1 MAENIDGI
9 VLFKCVACKM
19 EWNAEHFEVDRY
31 GCRRKC
37 CIHCKEKRMKATRCP
52 HGKNKY
58 SCKACG
64 NRCPHDKKKDKCKV
78 CSPQNYCTHD
88 RQKDYCKECGGNTY
102 ASMVSKQLSAR
113 NVKGLRSAFITNF
126 VATAENV
133 VEYRFAIIRLID
145 DNAGHATLRAL
156 FVAVFGP
163 VLVGHWDGIKSLGFQ
178 PLNSSA
184 VPSRTSI
191 NTSKPNLLME
201 CAGNA

>member
-1 MAENIDGI
+1 MARINIAVGS
-9 VLFKCVACKM
+9 VGTVAPM
-19 EWNAEHFEVDRY
+19 A
-31 GCRRKC
+31 RRK
-37 CIHCKEKRMKATRCP
+37 ISARFAPPKTIALMT
-52 HGKNKY
+52 
-58 SCKACG
+58 
-64 NRCPHDKKKDKCKV
+64 DKKTTAKSV
-78 CSPQNYCTHD
+78 V
-88 RQKDYCKECGGNTY
+88 GNTY